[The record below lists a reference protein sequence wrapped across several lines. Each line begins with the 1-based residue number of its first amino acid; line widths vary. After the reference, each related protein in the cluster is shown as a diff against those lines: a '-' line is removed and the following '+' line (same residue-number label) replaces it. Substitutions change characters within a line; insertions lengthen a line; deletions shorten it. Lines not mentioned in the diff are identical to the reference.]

1 MLSDETLEKVIEVIV
16 RRIEEG
22 NTYTLEQIGKSL
34 NKIGTLTPSKAQELG
49 QILKYGGDYDK
60 ITKKLAQ
67 ITKKNVR
74 DIKKIFEEVAK
85 KDLRFAK
92 QFYDYRG
99 KKFIPYEQNGA
110 LKRQVQAISKIMIDD
125 YISRTKALG
134 ITMKD
139 TKGNVVFKKLNS
151 AYKEAIDR
159 AILSVSQ
166 GKSTFQD
173 ELYRI
178 VKEMGNSGLK
188 SLVYESGRTMRF
200 DSAVKMQM
208 KDALRTLHN
217 ETQMIVG
224 EQFDAN
230 MVEVSHH
237 SNSAPDHIDT
247 VDGKQFAMIDKI
259 KEQIKNGIEKEIK
272 LEDIKDNKVK
282 VNGKWYDDFNTIN
295 SNLQRP
301 VSTLNCYHYTFTG
314 ILGINKP
321 QFTKEELEKS
331 KQQNMK
337 GFEYENKHYTL
348 YEGSQ
353 LMRNVELELRKSKDM
368 QIMARASGETQIVDE
383 MQQKISI
390 LTHKYRD
397 IIKVSGLPSKIS
409 RARVPNYKRIRTS

>member
-1 MLSDETLEKVIEVIV
+1 MLSDETLEKVIEIIV

-99 KKFIPYEQNGA
+99 KKFTPYEQNGA

-151 AYKEAIDR
+151 AYKDAMDR

-188 SLVYESGRTMRF
+188 SLVYESGKTMRF

-224 EQFDAN
+224 EQFDADG
-230 MVEVSHH
+230 VEISTHL
-237 SNSAPDHIDT
+237 NPADDHEEAQ
-247 VDGKQFAMIDKI
+247 GKQFSKEEYKKLQETGIATSYDNIEIDLHRELKSG
-259 KEQIKNGIEKEIK
+259 ETAEG
-272 LEDIKDNKVK
+272 
-282 VNGKWYDDFNTIN
+282 F
-295 SNLQRP
+295 RP
-301 VSTLNCYHYTFTG
+301 ISTYNCYHYIFS
-314 ILGINKP
+314 IVLGVNKP
-321 QFTKEELEKS
+321 QYTNQQLKEIRDK
-331 KQQNMK
+331 NNK
-337 GFEYENKHYTL
+337 GFDYNGKHYSM
-348 YEGSQ
+348 YEGTQ
-353 LMRNVELELRKSKDM
+353 LQRQLETEIRKQKDT
-368 QIMARASGETQIVDE
+368 QIMARASWQDE
-383 MQQKISI
+383 LVQESQHNISI
-390 LTHKYRD
+390 LTKKY
-397 IIKVSGLPSKIS
+397 KELSEASGLPIKKN
-409 RARVPNYKRIRTS
+409 RLRVPNYKRVHI

>member
-1 MLSDETLEKVIEVIV
+1 MLSDEALEKVIEVIV
-16 RRIEEG
+16 KRIEQE
-22 NTYTLEQIGKSL
+22 NTYVLEQIGNSL
-34 NKIGTLTPSKAQELG
+34 KKVGTLTPSKAQELG
-49 QILKYGGDYDK
+49 QIIKYGGDYDK
-60 ITKKLAQ
+60 IVKKLAQ
-67 ITKKNVR
+67 ITQLNVR

-85 KDLRFAK
+85 RDLNFAK

-99 KKFIPYEQNGA
+99 KKFIPYEQNVA
-110 LKRQVQAISKIMIDD
+110 LKRQVEAISKIMIDN
-125 YISRTKALG
+125 YISKTKALG
-134 ITMKD
+134 FSIKD
-139 TKGNVVFKKLNS
+139 NRGNILFKGL
-151 AYKEAIDR
+151 KETYQDAMDK

-166 GKSTFQD
+166 GKSTFNE
-173 ELYRI
+173 ELYKI
-178 VKEMGNSGLK
+178 VKELGSSGLK
-188 SLVYESGRTMRF
+188 TLDYESGRTLRL
-200 DSAVKMQM
+200 DSAVRMGM

-224 EQFDAN
+224 EEFDAN

>member
-67 ITKKNVR
+67 ITKKNVK

-110 LKRQVQAISKIMIDD
+110 LKRQVQAISNMMIDD

-151 AYKEAIDR
+151 AYKEAMDR

-188 SLVYESGRTMRF
+188 SLAYESGRTMRF

-217 ETQMIVG
+217 ETQIIIG
-224 EQFDAN
+224 EQFDADG
-230 MVEVSHH
+230 VEISTHLFP
-237 SNSAPDHIDT
+237 ADDHEEAQ
-247 VDGKQFAMIDKI
+247 GKQFSKEEYEKLQETGIATSYDNVEIDLHRELKSG
-259 KEQIKNGIEKEIK
+259 ETAEG
-272 LEDIKDNKVK
+272 
-282 VNGKWYDDFNTIN
+282 F
-295 SNLQRP
+295 RP
-301 VSTLNCYHYTFTG
+301 ISTYNCYHYIFS
-314 ILGINKP
+314 IVLGINKP
-321 QFTKEELEKS
+321 QYTNQQLKEIRDK
-331 KQQNMK
+331 NNK
-337 GFEYENKHYTL
+337 GFDYDGKHYSM
-348 YEGSQ
+348 YEGTQ
-353 LMRNVELELRKSKDM
+353 LQRQLEVEIRKQKDT
-368 QIMARASGETQIVDE
+368 QIMARASGQDE
-383 MQQKISI
+383 LVQESQHNISI
-390 LTHKYRD
+390 LTKRY
-397 IIKVSGLPSKIS
+397 KELSEASGLPIKKN
-409 RARVPNYKRIRTS
+409 RLRVPDYKRVHI